1 MNVSWFNVVKRNLH
15 TLKKLLLFFTAAGD
29 DEDNACN
36 VLINPED
43 TEQDVI
49 KKIMNAAKPHL

>member
-1 MNVSWFNVVKRNLH
+1 MIFIKR
-15 TLKKLLLFFTAAGD
+15 FYIFIAAGD

-49 KKIMNAAKPHL
+49 KKIMNAAKPYL